1 MTQEELNKKL
11 LDAVRINNISEV
23 EEAMSLGADVNSA
36 DDNGETALT
45 VLMEACE
52 YGHTDIVKLLLKSG
66 AGSNISNNDGDTVS
80 AKPKKKNSGE
90 YKNIQNTIRTPVIQT
105 LAGIYRLI
113 LHLIVLGVI
122 VKFSSG
128 YFFPVLY
135 FIAVYLHYVRRER
148 HTARSNR
155 TGDV

>member
-1 MTQEELNKKL
+1 MRQAELNKKL
-11 LDAVRINNISEV
+11 FEAAESGDIAGVKA
-23 EEAMSLGADVNSA
+23 AMSLGADVNST
-36 DDNGETALT
+36 DDNGETTL
-45 VLMEACE
+45 
-52 YGHTDIVKLLLKSG
+52 DI
-66 AGSNISNNDGDTVS
+66 
-80 AKPKKKNSGE
+80 PKKKNSGE

-122 VKFSSG
+122 VTFSSG

-148 HTARSNR
+148 HTAHSNK